1 MPEKSKSQKQER
13 EELTLTFK
21 PSARRRT
28 ESQPGEL
35 NQLPVMNLM
44 IILIP
49 VLLAQS
55 AAVKLSLHEV
65 NLPTGGGAG
74 GGTATEEVQK
84 EEEQL
89 SLTVNITRQG
99 FDIISAFGRGETED
113 GLSVP
118 MKGGEYD
125 YDTLN
130 DRLMDI
136 KKQIDKSGIH
146 FVDAGNVIVMGE
158 PGIKYDVIVHVMDA
172 AKWGEDEEGRKI
184 TLFPGILLSPGK
196 VQVQ

>member
-28 ESQPGEL
+28 ASQPGEL
-35 NQLPVMNLM
+35 NQLPVMTLM

-49 VLLAQS
+49 GLVAQS
-55 AAVKLSLHEV
+55 AAVTLALHEV

-74 GGTATEEVQK
+74 EGSATEAVQK
-84 EEEQL
+84 EQEQL
-89 SLTVNITRQG
+89 SLTVNITKEG
-99 FDIISAFGRGETED
+99 FDIISAFGREKTNGPIVPLKGE
-113 GLSVP
+113 
-118 MKGGEYD
+118 EYD
-125 YDTLN
+125 YVTLN
-130 DRLMDI
+130 EKLMGI
-136 KKQIDKSGIH
+136 KKQIEKSGIH

-158 PGIKYDVIVHVMDA
+158 PGIKYDVIVQVMDA
-172 AKWGEDEEGRKI
+172 AKWGEDEAGNKI
-184 TLFPGILLSPGK
+184 SLFPGLLLSPGE

>member
-118 MKGGEYD
+118 MKGGGYA
-125 YDTLN
+125 
-130 DRLMDI
+130 
-136 KKQIDKSGIH
+136 Q
-146 FVDAGNVIVMGE
+146 
-158 PGIKYDVIVHVMDA
+158 
-172 AKWGEDEEGRKI
+172 
-184 TLFPGILLSPGK
+184 
-196 VQVQ
+196 

>member
-28 ESQPGEL
+28 ASQPGEL

-55 AAVKLSLHEV
+55 AAVKLALHEV
-65 NLPTGGGAG
+65 NLPTGGAAG

-99 FDIISAFGRGETED
+99 FDIISAFGREKTNGPI
-113 GLSVP
+113 VP
-118 MKGGEYD
+118 LMDEEYD
-125 YDTLN
+125 YVTLN
-130 DRLMDI
+130 EKLMGI
-136 KKQIDKSGIH
+136 KKQIGKSGIH

-158 PGIKYDVIVHVMDA
+158 PGIKYDVIVQVMDA
-172 AKWGEDEEGRKI
+172 AKWGEDEERGRI
-184 TLFPGILLSPGK
+184 SLFPGILLSPGK

>member
-1 MPEKSKSQKQER
+1 MAEKSKSKKQER

-21 PSARRRT
+21 PSTRRRT
-28 ESQPGEL
+28 ASQPGEL

-99 FDIISAFGRGETED
+99 FDIISAFGRGETD

-125 YDTLN
+125 YETLN

-172 AKWGEDEEGRKI
+172 AKWGEDEQGGKI
-184 TLFPGILLSPGK
+184 SLFPGILLSPGK

>member
-13 EELTLTFK
+13 EELTPTFK

-28 ESQPGEL
+28 ASQRGEL

-55 AAVKLSLHEV
+55 AAVKLALHEV

-74 GGTATEEVQK
+74 EGSATEEVQK
-84 EEEQL
+84 EQEQL
-89 SLTVNITRQG
+89 SLTVNITKEG
-99 FDIISAFGRGETED
+99 FDIISAFGREKANGPI
-113 GLSVP
+113 VP
-118 MKGGEYD
+118 LKDEEYD
-125 YDTLN
+125 YVMLN
-130 DRLMDI
+130 EKLMGI
-136 KKQIDKSGIH
+136 KKQIEKSGIY

-158 PGIKYDVIVHVMDA
+158 PGIKYDVIVQVMDA
-172 AKWGEDEEGRKI
+172 AKWGEDEAGNKI
-184 TLFPGILLSPGK
+184 SLFPGLLLSPGK
-196 VQVQ
+196 VQDQ

>member
-89 SLTVNITRQG
+89 SLTVNITTQG
-99 FDIISAFGRGETED
+99 FDIISAFGRGEAD

-125 YDTLN
+125 YETLN
-130 DRLMDI
+130 EKLMAI
-136 KKQIDKSGIH
+136 KKQIGKSGIH

-172 AKWGEDEEGRKI
+172 AKWGEDETGGRI
-184 TLFPGILLSPGK
+184 SLFPGMLLSPGK
-196 VQVQ
+196 VQIQ

>member
-1 MPEKSKSQKQER
+1 MAEKSKSQKQER

-28 ESQPGEL
+28 ASQPGEL

-55 AAVKLSLHEV
+55 AAVKLALHEV
-65 NLPTGGGAG
+65 NLPTGRGAG
-74 GGTATEEVQK
+74 GSAATEEVQK

-99 FDIISAFGRGETED
+99 FDIISAFGREKTKGTT
-113 GLSVP
+113 VP
-118 MKGGEYD
+118 LKNDEYD
-125 YDTLN
+125 YVTLN
-130 DRLMDI
+130 EKLMDI
-136 KKQIDKSGIH
+136 KKQIEKSGIH

-172 AKWGEDEEGRKI
+172 AKWGENEEGGRI
-184 TLFPGILLSPGK
+184 SLFPGILLSPGK

>member
-1 MPEKSKSQKQER
+1 MAEKSKSQKQER

-21 PSARRRT
+21 PSTRRRT
-28 ESQPGEL
+28 ASQPGEL

-99 FDIISAFGRGETED
+99 FDIISAFGRGETD

-125 YDTLN
+125 YETLN

-136 KKQIDKSGIH
+136 KKQIGKSGIH

-172 AKWGEDEEGRKI
+172 AKWGEDEQGGKI
-184 TLFPGILLSPGK
+184 SLFPGILLSPGK

>member
-1 MPEKSKSQKQER
+1 MAEKSKSQKQER

-28 ESQPGEL
+28 ASQPGEL

-55 AAVKLSLHEV
+55 AAVKLALHEV
-65 NLPTGGGAG
+65 NLPTGRGAG
-74 GGTATEEVQK
+74 GSAATEEVQK

-99 FDIISAFGRGETED
+99 FDIISAFGREKTE
-113 GLSVP
+113 GTTVP
-118 MKGGEYD
+118 LKNDEYD
-125 YDTLN
+125 YVTLN
-130 DRLMDI
+130 EKLMDI
-136 KKQIDKSGIH
+136 KKQIEKSGIH

-172 AKWGEDEEGRKI
+172 AKWGENEEGGRI
-184 TLFPGILLSPGK
+184 SLFPGILLSPGK

>member
-28 ESQPGEL
+28 ASQPGEL

-55 AAVKLSLHEV
+55 AAVKLTLHEV
-65 NLPTGGGAG
+65 NLPTGGAAG

-99 FDIISAFGRGETED
+99 FDIISAFGRGETD

-125 YDTLN
+125 YETLN

-136 KKQIDKSGIH
+136 KKQISKSGIH

-172 AKWGEDEEGRKI
+172 AKWGEDEEGGRI
-184 TLFPGILLSPGK
+184 SLFPGILLSPGK

>member
-1 MPEKSKSQKQER
+1 MAEKSKSQKQER

-28 ESQPGEL
+28 ASQPGEL

-55 AAVKLSLHEV
+55 AAVKLALHEV
-65 NLPTGGGAG
+65 NLPTGRGAG
-74 GGTATEEVQK
+74 GSAATEEVQK

-99 FDIISAFGRGETED
+99 F
-113 GLSVP
+113 
-118 MKGGEYD
+118 
-125 YDTLN
+125 
-130 DRLMDI
+130 
-136 KKQIDKSGIH
+136 
-146 FVDAGNVIVMGE
+146 
-158 PGIKYDVIVHVMDA
+158 
-172 AKWGEDEEGRKI
+172 
-184 TLFPGILLSPGK
+184 
-196 VQVQ
+196 